1 MATITLADFEEND
14 TGADELNQMFNDVD
28 MMFNDDDSESGN
40 EDEHDAMPE
49 HQGKTSFPSAKDF
62 LQSSMTRV
70 LKIRRFFSVNGGN
83 CIA

>member
-1 MATITLADFEEND
+1 MTTITLADYEEND
-14 TGADELNQMFNDVD
+14 EGAEELNQMFNDVD

-62 LQSSMTRV
+62 LQISMLRV
-70 LKIRRFFSVNGGN
+70 LNVSRRFSVNGGN
-83 CIA
+83 SIA